1 MMDFTIKTL
10 IKLYKNLLKNNYKI
24 TTLCNFLKQPNFG
37 KVCILRHD
45 VDRQINSAL
54 RLAELEKKMNLSAS
68 YYFRYPATFRGDII
82 KKIHDLGHEVGYH
95 YEVLTKTNGD
105 CEKAFE
111 LFKNEFKEFQKI
123 VSVCT
128 ICAHGSPFSKWDNK
142 KIWGSYN
149 FTDLGITGEAYLSVN
164 FDEIFYL
171 TDTGRGWNRNESN
184 IRDKVD
190 SKFNFKFRNTDDIIN
205 ALENEKLPD
214 RIILNIH
221 PNRWNDNLIG
231 WCAELIT
238 QNLKNIGKRF
248 LSSSKR
254 Q

>member
-1 MMDFTIKTL
+1 
-10 IKLYKNLLKNNYKI
+10 
-24 TTLCNFLKQPNFG
+24 
-37 KVCILRHD
+37 
-45 VDRQINSAL
+45 
-54 RLAELEKKMNLSAS
+54 
-68 YYFRYPATFRGDII
+68 
-82 KKIHDLGHEVGYH
+82 
-95 YEVLTKTNGD
+95 
-105 CEKAFE
+105 
-111 LFKNEFKEFQKI
+111 
-123 VSVCT
+123 
-128 ICAHGSPFSKWDNK
+128 
-142 KIWGSYN
+142 
-149 FTDLGITGEAYLSVN
+149 
-164 FDEIFYL
+164 L